1 MGRTW
6 RVTFEFL
13 NEHGWWMPDYLDGN
27 GCGFLFREADMLK
40 ADLEKRENT
49 RNVRIE
55 PMSAIRHW

>member
-13 NEHGWWMPDYLDGN
+13 NEYDWWVPDYLDGN
-27 GCGFLFREADMLK
+27 GCGFLFREAEMVK
-40 ADLEKRENT
+40 ADLEGRESI

-55 PMSAIRHW
+55 PNRR